1 MNANAERWLSFAR
14 EDLAAARAVRR
25 EGLSNQAC
33 FHAQQCV
40 EKCLKAML
48 AQSDLL
54 PPKTHSI
61 LELVNRLAS
70 ESLPAPPAA
79 LTELDDYYIPTRY
92 PDALP
97 GALPDGLPSR
107 EDAERAVMLA
117 DQVLAEVERRFAT

>member
-14 EDLAAARAVRR
+14 EDLAAARAVQR
-25 EGLSNQAC
+25 EGLWNQAC

-48 AQSDLL
+48 AQSDLP

-61 LELVNRLAS
+61 LELINRLAP
-70 ESLPAPPAA
+70 EDLPAAREA

-97 GALPDGLPSR
+97 GALPEGLPSR
-107 EDAERAVMLA
+107 EDAEHAVMLA
-117 DQVLAEVERRFAT
+117 DQVLAEVERRLAP